1 MTQAVLAYVGT
12 CFVGSAQFTPDGV
25 GAQAKLAFMGTC
37 FVGSAQFTPNG
48 VVVQAK
54 LAYVGTF
61 VGSAHTRQ
69 KLSFWTSSFLKKK
82 VRKIYERY
90 RSACCGRGLG
100 RE

>member
-69 KLSFWTSSFLKKK
+69 KLSFWTSSWEE
-82 VRKIYERY
+82 I
-90 RSACCGRGLG
+90 
-100 RE
+100 

>member
-1 MTQAVLAYVGT
+1 M
-12 CFVGSAQFTPDGV
+12 GSVFQLGAWEITPDGV
-25 GAQAKLAFMGTC
+25 GRKTLFCLIGDL
-37 FVGSAQFTPNG
+37 FVGFAQRRLTAWGRKTSFCLIG
-48 VVVQAK
+48 Y
-54 LAYVGTF
+54 LF